1 MDVGKLNKRIIIECR
16 TDLLGEFGFKSI
28 PYKIDE
34 NGFHLEEFA
43 VIAHCWAYVTNIH
56 GKELINNI
64 DQLSTNTY
72 KRIKVR
78 YKRYLDE
85 TLYFDITHNFRIK
98 YNNSYWNITSIDD
111 IQDKHEY
118 MEILITKIETE
129 W

>member
-1 MDVGKLNKRIIIECR
+1 MNVGKLNKKIIIECR
-16 TDLLGEFGFKSI
+16 TDLLEQYSFNAIS
-28 PYKIDE
+28 YKTDE
-34 NGFHLEEFA
+34 NGFHLEEFTEVA
-43 VIAHCWAYVTNIH
+43 RVWCSVTNIH
-56 GKELINNI
+56 GKELIDNI

-111 IQDKHEY
+111 IQDRHEY